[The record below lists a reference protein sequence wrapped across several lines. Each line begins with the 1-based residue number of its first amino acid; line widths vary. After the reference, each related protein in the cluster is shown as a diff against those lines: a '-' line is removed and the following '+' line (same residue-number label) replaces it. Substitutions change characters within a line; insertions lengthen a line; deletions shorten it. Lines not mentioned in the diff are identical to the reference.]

1 MRIER
6 LAGDQLEALAD
17 AILNKVKN
25 SERYGKN
32 REQDYVFQE
41 DRLTLE
47 NLAGVLERLGERT
60 PMNVEWD
67 ADGNIADFSG
77 GNVIRNK
84 WGGINLDN
92 VPRPRGKDYVKYN
105 NEEIDSSQSQ
115 VVEAQVY
122 PERFPDATGQIGY
135 ARDLGIAMRDNDY
148 DAYRA
153 LNNQMEVDDDVIPV
167 LLKGGFSKGKADGT
181 LGGNNFKKAGGIG
194 TPARSQVL
202 MPGTDRRFIDEDSDT
217 QKAYLNERSGN
228 FLRQWL
234 QQRGGSMGSAQSVIF
249 TPGLASHM
257 DHVQSLSS
265 SRDTLGDA
273 GWGWSDEVSNY
284 SYLDEDFNTQTKLNY
299 DLAGTHKL
307 MRLADTMNQMGHGAH
322 RPRKLTQKE
331 LGDPERKRLSTDEA
345 TTALLA
351 KTINPKTANRKDIED
366 AIDIFRTEL
375 I

>member
-25 SERYGKN
+25 SERYGKT
-32 REQDYVFQE
+32 REMDYVFS
-41 DRLTLE
+41 DDKLTLD
-47 NLAGVLERLGERT
+47 NLDKALERLGGRT
-60 PMNVEWD
+60 PINVEWD
-67 ADGNIADFSG
+67 ADGNIVAFSG

-92 VPRPRGKDYVKYN
+92 VPRPEGKDYVKYN
-105 NEEIDSSQSQ
+105 NAEIDSSQSKI
-115 VVEAQVY
+115 VEAQVY
-122 PERFPDATGQIGY
+122 PERFEDATGQLGY

-167 LLKGGFSKGKADGT
+167 LLKGGFSKGKADAT
-181 LGGNNFKKAGGIG
+181 LGGSNFKKAGGIG
-194 TPARSQVL
+194 TPARKQVL
-202 MPGTDRRFIDEDSDT
+202 IPGTNRRFVDEDADT
-217 QKAYLNERSGN
+217 QKVYLNERGGN

-249 TPGLASHM
+249 TPGVASHM
-257 DHVQSLSS
+257 DHVESLSS
-265 SRDTLGDA
+265 SRDTVGDA
-273 GWGWSDEVSNY
+273 GWGWSDEVPNY

-307 MRLADTMNQMGHGAH
+307 MRLADTMREKGYGAQ

-351 KTINPKTANRKDIED
+351 KTINPKTANRNEIED
-366 AIDIFRTEL
+366 AIDIFRSEL

>member
-25 SERYGKN
+25 SERYGKT
-32 REQDYVFQE
+32 REMDYVFS
-41 DRLTLE
+41 DDKLTLD
-47 NLAGVLERLGERT
+47 NLDKALERLGGRT
-60 PMNVEWD
+60 PINVEWD
-67 ADGNIADFSG
+67 ADGNIVAFSG

-122 PERFPDATGQIGY
+122 PERFPDATGQLGY

-153 LNNQMEVDDDVIPV
+153 LNNQMEVDDEVIPV
-167 LLKGGFSKGKADGT
+167 LLNGGFSKNKADVALSGS
-181 LGGNNFKKAGGIG
+181 NFKRAGGIG
-194 TPARSQVL
+194 KPDRSEVRI
-202 MPGTDRRFIDEDSDT
+202 PSTEIRFIDADADT
-217 QKAYLNERSGN
+217 QKAYLNERGDN

-249 TPGLASHM
+249 TPGVASHM
-257 DHVQSLSS
+257 DHAKSYSS
-265 SRDTLGDA
+265 SRDVLGDA
-273 GWGWSDEVSNY
+273 GWGWSDIVPNY
-284 SYLDEDFNTQTKLNY
+284 TYLDEDFNTQTKLNY

-307 MRLADTMNQMGHGAH
+307 MRLADTLRKKGHGAQ
-322 RPRKLTQKE
+322 RPKKLTREE
-331 LGDPERKRLSTDEA
+331 LSDPERKRLSTNEA

-351 KTINPKTANRKDIED
+351 KTINPKTANRKAIED
-366 AIDIFRTEL
+366 AIDIFRSEL
-375 I
+375 V